1 MAAHLDRGYVSR
13 KNIIVLFDASE
24 TLFDPRNNQLL
35 PGARELVG
43 ELHDEKIRMGIV
55 SGSASLQVK
64 ALLTIN
70 GIAEFFPVVVGHD
83 DSPVHSERL
92 RIAIGKL
99 DFLEQRKKRPLSGVF
114 LIDDRASRI
123 GIAESMGIKFI
134 GVATGGSGI
143 SSFESGP
150 VKPYR
155 VFKDLRDTEAIV
167 WAITREDQIRRTAE
181 RPVRSGRGR
190 ADRATSLA

>member
-1 MAAHLDRGYVSR
+1 MSAHLDRGYMTR

-24 TLFDPRNNQLL
+24 TLFDPRTNQLL

-43 ELHDEKIRMGIV
+43 QLHKEKARMGVV
-55 SGSASLQVK
+55 SGSPSLWIK
-64 ALLTIN
+64 ALLTTN
-70 GIAEFFPVVVGHD
+70 GIAEFFPAVVGCD
-83 DSPVHSERL
+83 DSPVQSERL

-99 DFLEQRKKRPLSGVF
+99 DFLEQRKTRPLSGVF

-134 GVATGGSGI
+134 AVATGGSGV
-143 SSFESGP
+143 SSFESAP

-155 VFKDLRDTEAIV
+155 IFEDLRDTKAIV
-167 WAITREDQIRRTAE
+167 WAITREDHIKRQE
-181 RPVRSGRGR
+181 KSRSM
-190 ADRATSLA
+190 A